1 MSPSVPSSC
10 DQVLDRI
17 HETLRRDFA
26 DAEEKEG
33 RLSSVIRIDAHSAD
47 AAKASFYVEV
57 AGTVTLRALCSIA
70 RCGAEQFE
78 VRVAIEEGTTRCFSV
93 DVGDSQST
101 PQIGRTV
108 SALLLNEAD
117 RRRESALRDVPP
129 HVPLIELN
137 RKGDIER
144 MNGGARRAL
153 EYASNDT
160 VDPCFFSHVH
170 ARNLWRVMRDVAYMV
185 SQKMQRARWLVRLRT
200 GTGRWRW
207 YRGMVENHLYGPPTR
222 IQVLLRP
229 L

>member
-1 MSPSVPSSC
+1 MAHSVPLSC

-17 HETLRRDFA
+17 HETLRGEFA
-26 DAEEKEG
+26 DSEENEN
-33 RLSSVIRIDAHSAD
+33 RLSPVIRVDTHSAD
-47 AAKASFYVEV
+47 TTKASFYVEV
-57 AGTVTLRALCSIA
+57 AGSATVQALCSIA
-70 RCGAEQFE
+70 RCYDEQFE
-78 VRVAIEEGTTRCFSV
+78 VRVAVEEGTTRCFSV
-93 DVGDSQST
+93 DADDAQA
-101 PQIGRTV
+101 PLHIGRTV
-108 SALLLNEAD
+108 SALLLNEVD
-117 RRRESALRDVPP
+117 RRRARPLRDIPP

-144 MNGGARRAL
+144 MNGGARRVL
-153 EYASNDT
+153 EYDSNEA
-160 VDPCFFSHVH
+160 VEACFFSHVH

-207 YRGMVENHLYGPPTR
+207 YRGMVENHLYGPSTR